1 MKKFLLSAIRFYQK
15 RISPLF
21 PPRCRF
27 YPTCS
32 HYAVQAIQVHG
43 AFRGTLLTLFRLMRC
58 NILFPGGY
66 DPVPPKK
73 HSHSEDEK

>member
-1 MKKFLLSAIRFYQK
+1 MKSFLTKAIRFYQR

-21 PPRCRF
+21 PPKCRY

-32 HYAVQAIQVHG
+32 QYALEAIEVHG
-43 AFRGTLLTLFRLMRC
+43 VFKGMILAIGRLMRC
-58 NILFPGGY
+58 NIFFPGGV

-73 HSHSEDEK
+73 GKK

>member
-1 MKKFLLSAIRFYQK
+1 MKRFLLRAIGFY
-15 RISPLF
+15 RRHISPHL
-21 PPRCRF
+21 PDMCRY

-32 HYAVQAIQVHG
+32 QYAMQAIETHG
-43 AFRGTLLTLFRLMRC
+43 AFRGSVLTVCRLLRC

-73 HSHSEDEK
+73 KDSQPEDK

>member
-1 MKKFLLSAIRFYQK
+1 M
-15 RISPLF
+15 
-21 PPRCRF
+21 CRY

-32 HYAVQAIQVHG
+32 HYAQQAIETHG
-43 AFRGTLLTLFRLMRC
+43 AFKGTLLTIRRLMRC

-73 HSHSEDEK
+73 NDSNPEDK